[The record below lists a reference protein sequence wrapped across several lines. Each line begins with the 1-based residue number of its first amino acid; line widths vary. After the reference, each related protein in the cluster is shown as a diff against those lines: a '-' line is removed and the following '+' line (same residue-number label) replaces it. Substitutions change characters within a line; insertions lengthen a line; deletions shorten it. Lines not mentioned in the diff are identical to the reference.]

1 MEVVENDQ
9 AVILEIDQSA
19 VREILASSELWRRQL
34 KLKSQPFR
42 LSKLAKNKYSFEAR
56 GVAGFIRIR
65 NITFEIAPK
74 FLNRHTAGPGW
85 RTAMW
90 RFLTYGRGIEGLS
103 QTSGHYGVEDGI
115 SDLLA
120 DIFLTSLKGASS
132 RGYALGY
139 KQIANNSSFLSGRLD
154 PKKYSKLLPV
164 TGKIG
169 VIASKLSSDIAT
181 NRLLKWAGNELA
193 RTVESPA
200 RRKRLQLW
208 SDELPNV
215 SAVAPL
221 AKQVP
226 TPNHQYPHLVHA
238 IEVSKLLLED
248 REVGYS
254 EGVQNLPGFLWD
266 SDDLFERATRRLFS
280 EAARA
285 LGCNVSKRR
294 YPLAKTTIDGE
305 EKRTHTTPDICVW
318 NSNKTV
324 FIADSKNKSITRH
337 RNPSNNDFY
346 QILAGGRVQSVPAVG
361 LLYPFRGTGI
371 TERQFKPEGDGSPAI
386 VFVITVGLES
396 FSTRAQVRALR
407 DDITS
412 WMESAIATQEQ

>member
-1 MEVVENDQ
+1 MEVVEYGQ
-9 AVILEIDQSA
+9 AVILEIDQSSA
-19 VREILASSELWRRQL
+19 HEILASSELWRRQL
-34 KLKSQPFR
+34 KLKRQPFY
-42 LSKLAKNKYSFEAR
+42 LTKLAKNKYNFEVR
-56 GVAGFIRIR
+56 GVAGFIRIS

-74 FLNRHTAGPGW
+74 FLNRQTAGPSW

-90 RFLTYGRGIEGLS
+90 RFLAYGRGIEGLS

-139 KQIANNSSFLSGRLD
+139 KQKVNNSSFLSGRLD
-154 PKKYSKLLPV
+154 PKNYSKLLPV

-169 VIASKLSSDIAT
+169 VITNRLSNDIAT

-200 RRKRLQLW
+200 RRKRLLLW
-208 SDELPNV
+208 ADDLPNV
-215 SAVAPL
+215 SAIAPP

-238 IEVSKLLLED
+238 IEVSKLLLDD

-266 SDDLFERATRRLFS
+266 SDDLFERATRRLLS

-285 LGCNVSKRR
+285 LGYNVSKRS
-294 YPLAKTTIDGE
+294 YSLANTTVDGKE
-305 EKRTHTTPDICVW
+305 NRTHTTPDISVW
-318 NSNKTV
+318 NSKKSV
-324 FIADSKNKSITRH
+324 FIADSKYKSIS
-337 RNPSNNDFY
+337 RNPSNDDFY

-361 LLYPFRGTGI
+361 LLYPSTGTGI
-371 TERQFKPEGDGSPAI
+371 IEHPFYPVGEGSPAI
-386 VFVITVGLES
+386 VFVITIGLES
-396 FSTRAQVRALR
+396 FSSRAQVRTLR
-407 DDITS
+407 DDVTR
-412 WMESAIATQEQ
+412 WMASAI